1 MKMKLAIASNDA
13 LQDLAERVRAD
24 LKMMDYATKPWV
36 EPRFDASGNPMLDV
50 VIIGAGQ
57 SGLAVGHA
65 LQRRGVSNILLL
77 DGSPEGKE
85 GVWGTFARNYE
96 IRSPKDI
103 TGTELGLPS
112 LSIQS
117 FYEAK
122 YSRQAW
128 DEIKRIPRLE
138 WLHYLQW
145 YRSVVELPIRN
156 DAQVVDIDYD
166 SDGVTVSLAD
176 GDAIRARLV
185 VLATGM
191 DGGGAWRV
199 PDSITKS
206 LPRERYNHSSDIF
219 DETKLKDKTV
229 GILGSG
235 AAAFDVAVA
244 ALTAGAARVDMC
256 LRGPRLPMI
265 DIVREGETAGHLN
278 HSHDIPD
285 RMKWDLAGFRAGLR
299 QSPAD
304 HHFFKACS
312 YPNFFIHVNA
322 GWDEIGLDGD
332 DIVVKTSEKSF
343 RFDHVFAAT
352 GVTVDMSLRP
362 ELRKIAA
369 KTALWKHRFTP
380 PDHEGP
386 GRLNFPYLN
395 ANYQFIEREPGLAPG
410 IERIF
415 AYNALS
421 SMSMGIAGAVSI
433 SAMKYAVP
441 RVVSALTGFLFKEQE
456 DKLIDFF
463 ASFKTPSITF
473 PPHVRLML
481 GMPAEGEPEAVK
493 P

>member
-1 MKMKLAIASNDA
+1 MKFATASKDA
-13 LQDLAERVRAD
+13 LQELAERVQAD

-36 EPRFDASGNPMLDV
+36 EPRFDESGKQILDV
-50 VIIGAGQ
+50 LIIGAGQ

-65 LQRRGVSNILLL
+65 LQRRGVGNILIL
-77 DGSPEGKE
+77 DSSPEGKE
-85 GVWGTFARNYE
+85 GVWSTFARNYE

-128 DEIKRIPRLE
+128 NEIKRIPRLE
-138 WLHYLQW
+138 WLDYLQW
-145 YRSVVELPIRN
+145 YRSVVNLPIRN
-156 DAQVVDIDYD
+156 NAKVVDIDYD
-166 SDGVTVSLAD
+166 AQGVSVSLAD
-176 GDAIRARLV
+176 GETLRARLV

-199 PDSITKS
+199 PDSIKNS

-219 DETKLKDKTV
+219 DETKLKNKNV

-235 AAAFDVAVA
+235 AAAFDIAVA
-244 ALTAGAARVDMC
+244 ALTAGASRVDMC

-278 HSHDIPD
+278 HSHEIPD

-312 YPNFFIHVNA
+312 FPNFFIHVNA

-332 DIVVKTSEKSF
+332 DILVKTGEKTF

-352 GVTVDMSLRP
+352 GVTVDMDLRP
-362 ELRKIAA
+362 ELRKISANA
-369 KTALWKHRFTP
+369 ALWKHRFTP
-380 PDHEGP
+380 PDSEGL
-386 GRLNFPYLN
+386 GRLNFPYLS
-395 ANYQFIEREPGLAPG
+395 ANYQFIEREPGIAPG
-410 IERIF
+410 IDRIF
-415 AYNALS
+415 AYNALAA
-421 SMSMGIAGAVSI
+421 MSMGIAGAVSI

-441 RVVSALTGFLFKEQE
+441 RVVSAVTGFLFKEQE
-456 DKLIDFF
+456 DNLIDFF
-463 ASFKTPSITF
+463 AGFTTPAITF

-481 GMPAEGEPEAVK
+481 GLPAEGELDAAAP
-493 P
+493 